1 MLDVLSFLMIWL
13 NFFMLSTASS
23 LHIVLRYLTIKSEH
37 HFTHEN
43 HDKKRIPSLYI
54 QSILDFRFIT
64 YLFLWNTTV
73 STYRHYRFEDLVDPT
88 PDAVLM
94 VCALYSIYFL
104 IGNVVQFTPFGVH
117 HRYTAYLFLS
127 VILIFQSFIAYMG
140 AMHAP
145 PYWIAFII
153 NCMFVLL
160 AHFVLYPIFE
170 LWRKYS
176 N

>member
-1 MLDVLSFLMIWL
+1 MIKSVYLLCKFNLFWIL
-13 NFFMLSTASS
+13 GL
-23 LHIVLRYLTIKSEH
+23 LHIGFYGTR
-37 HFTHEN
+37 
-43 HDKKRIPSLYI
+43 P
-54 QSILDFRFIT
+54 
-64 YLFLWNTTV
+64 
-73 STYRHYRFEDLVDPT
+73 YRHYRFEDLVDPA

-104 IGNVVQFTPFGVH
+104 IGNVVQFTHFSVH

-127 VILIFQSFIAYMG
+127 VVLIFQSFIACMG
-140 AMHAP
+140 AIHAP

-160 AHFVLYPIFE
+160 AHFVLYPIFA

>member
-1 MLDVLSFLMIWL
+1 MIKSVYLLCIFNLFWIL
-13 NFFMLSTASS
+13 GL
-23 LHIVLRYLTIKSEH
+23 LHIGFYGTR
-37 HFTHEN
+37 
-43 HDKKRIPSLYI
+43 P
-54 QSILDFRFIT
+54 
-64 YLFLWNTTV
+64 
-73 STYRHYRFEDLVDPT
+73 YRHYRFEDLVDPA
-88 PDAVLM
+88 PNAVLM

-104 IGNVVQFTPFGVH
+104 IGNVVQFTHFSVH

-127 VILIFQSFIAYMG
+127 VILIFQSFIACMG

>member
-1 MLDVLSFLMIWL
+1 MIKSVYLLCIFNLFWIL
-13 NFFMLSTASS
+13 GL
-23 LHIVLRYLTIKSEH
+23 LHIGFYGTR
-37 HFTHEN
+37 
-43 HDKKRIPSLYI
+43 P
-54 QSILDFRFIT
+54 
-64 YLFLWNTTV
+64 
-73 STYRHYRFEDLVDPT
+73 YRHYRFEDLVDPA

-104 IGNVVQFTPFGVH
+104 IGNVVQFTHFSVH

-127 VILIFQSFIAYMG
+127 VILIFQSFIACMG
-140 AMHAP
+140 AIHAP

-160 AHFVLYPIFE
+160 AHFVLYPIFA

>member
-1 MLDVLSFLMIWL
+1 MIKSVYLLCIFNLFWIL
-13 NFFMLSTASS
+13 GL
-23 LHIVLRYLTIKSEH
+23 LHIGFYGTR
-37 HFTHEN
+37 
-43 HDKKRIPSLYI
+43 P
-54 QSILDFRFIT
+54 
-64 YLFLWNTTV
+64 
-73 STYRHYRFEDLVDPT
+73 YRHYRFEDLVDPA

-104 IGNVVQFTPFGVH
+104 IGNVVQFTHFSVH

-160 AHFVLYPIFE
+160 AHFVLYPIFA

>member
-1 MLDVLSFLMIWL
+1 MIKSVYLLCIFNLFWIL
-13 NFFMLSTASS
+13 GL
-23 LHIVLRYLTIKSEH
+23 LHIGFYGTR
-37 HFTHEN
+37 
-43 HDKKRIPSLYI
+43 P
-54 QSILDFRFIT
+54 
-64 YLFLWNTTV
+64 
-73 STYRHYRFEDLVDPT
+73 YRHYRFEDLVDPA
-88 PDAVLM
+88 PNAVLM

-104 IGNVVQFTPFGVH
+104 IGNVVQFTHFSVH

-127 VILIFQSFIAYMG
+127 VILIFQSFIACMG

-160 AHFVLYPIFE
+160 AHFVLYPIFA
-170 LWRKYS
+170 LWHKYS

>member
-1 MLDVLSFLMIWL
+1 MIKSVYLLCIFNLFWIL
-13 NFFMLSTASS
+13 GL
-23 LHIVLRYLTIKSEH
+23 LHIGFYGTR
-37 HFTHEN
+37 
-43 HDKKRIPSLYI
+43 P
-54 QSILDFRFIT
+54 
-64 YLFLWNTTV
+64 
-73 STYRHYRFEDLVDPT
+73 YRHYRFEDLVDPA
-88 PDAVLM
+88 PNAVLM

-127 VILIFQSFIAYMG
+127 VILIFQRFIACMG

>member
-1 MLDVLSFLMIWL
+1 MIKSVYLLCIFNLFWIL
-13 NFFMLSTASS
+13 GL
-23 LHIVLRYLTIKSEH
+23 LHIGFYGTR
-37 HFTHEN
+37 
-43 HDKKRIPSLYI
+43 P
-54 QSILDFRFIT
+54 
-64 YLFLWNTTV
+64 
-73 STYRHYRFEDLVDPT
+73 YRHYRFEDLVDPA

-104 IGNVVQFTPFGVH
+104 IGNVVQFTHFSVH

-127 VILIFQSFIAYMG
+127 VVLIFQSFIACMG
-140 AMHAP
+140 AIHAP

-160 AHFVLYPIFE
+160 AHFVLYPIFA